1 MAEHPKAPEDSQAL
15 SCPPKSEE
23 TDNTSGEQKGK
34 GLSDICNLNECEDKQ
49 GADSGEKWKLTG
61 PDAAE
66 LTISAEDR
74 GMQLQQTESETK
86 ILSPSSSRQNP
97 LVLDSGSMANE
108 QRPKWKEGGCRK
120 ASTCKFFECDRQ
132 RERLVEKEGNDFACR
147 LTAPK
152 IEEVEQ
158 PPTSINVKILMGS
171 LNGSPI
177 RAVFSQSEDHE
188 ESQSQPA
195 NTQYTKDVADKLE
208 LTREQTVNTEKETE
222 SSTMECTDEVC
233 PAPHL
238 CSNIHLTEEQCETD
252 CKEIQEQ
259 SVRDTD
265 VTEGRRDRT
274 ECTHTGNIATIV
286 RCVHVCRC
294 FQI

>member
-15 SCPPKSEE
+15 SCPKISEE

-34 GLSDICNLNECEDKQ
+34 GLPNIWELNECEDKL
-49 GADSGEKWKLTG
+49 GADSVEKWKLTG

-66 LTISAEDR
+66 LTIRGEDR
-74 GMQLQQTESETK
+74 GMELQQTESETK
-86 ILSPSSSRQNP
+86 NLSPSSSRQNP
-97 LVLDSGSMANE
+97 LVLDSGSANE
-108 QRPKWKEGGCRK
+108 QYAKWKEGACRK

-132 RERLVEKEGNDFACR
+132 GEKLVEKEGNDFVCR
-147 LTAPK
+147 LTTPK

-158 PPTSINVKILMGS
+158 PPASINVKILMGS
-171 LNGSPI
+171 LNGSPM
-177 RAVFSQSEDHE
+177 RAVFLQSEDHE
-188 ESQSQPA
+188 ESQCQPA
-195 NTQYTKDVADKLE
+195 NTQYMKDVADKLE
-208 LTREQTVNTEKETE
+208 LTREQTVNTEGETK

-233 PAPHL
+233 PVPHL

-265 VTEGRRDRT
+265 VTEGRRDRA

-286 RCVHVCRC
+286 RCVHVCC
-294 FQI
+294 YFKI